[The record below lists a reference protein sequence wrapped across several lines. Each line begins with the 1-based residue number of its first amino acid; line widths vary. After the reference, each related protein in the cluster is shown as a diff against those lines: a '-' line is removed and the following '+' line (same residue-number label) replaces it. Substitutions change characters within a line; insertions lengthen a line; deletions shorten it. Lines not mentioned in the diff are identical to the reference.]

1 MAPVDAGDGYGANLA
16 DIRSGTWSQ
25 AAGARFFAAV
35 VKSAPGGAVRPSP
48 GASMR
53 YHALNGLLAVYAACE
68 QFTLGLGP
76 DPEEKIQTFR
86 AAFPE
91 QR

>member
-1 MAPVDAGDGYGANLA
+1 
-16 DIRSGTWSQ
+16 
-25 AAGARFFAAV
+25 
-35 VKSAPGGAVRPSP
+35 
-48 GASMR
+48 MR